1 MLIKVCY
8 LTGTT
13 MLLKT
18 NNKSFIHGL
27 ILLSI
32 CSASGTVMAQEQ
44 SSFQLLD
51 GVIVDKNIENI
62 YVINPNSGLDS
73 VSLQTG
79 LVNWHSDGAA
89 LPIMVSDGQL
99 LAQEENSTNGIL
111 SLKALGT
118 DNGEQIH
125 SKVFALPNDISAP
138 IADGLEHQF
147 KIKST
152 FDNNPNGEIL
162 WTYNYKL
169 AQGMVSEDAPDP
181 IKSYGIITRDNSRS
195 VNNMT
200 MQITQ
205 QAHRNT
211 NKAVVGEYLTN
222 LQFDANSRQFKS
234 ANAQHILVS
243 NLKSDPSQ
251 WDKYTWDIYD
261 INGIKIGAFDH
272 SSSYS
277 PFIVSGQTIVFVSQ
291 PNTKIKSNKLVDTPL
306 TLQAVSLASGN
317 VIWGKEVRDLRFKG
331 VYPH

>member
-1 MLIKVCY
+1 M
-8 LTGTT
+8 
-13 MLLKT
+13 
-18 NNKSFIHGL
+18 
-27 ILLSI
+27 
-32 CSASGTVMAQEQ
+32 
-44 SSFQLLD
+44 
-51 GVIVDKNIENI
+51 IVDKNIENI

-79 LVNWHSDGAA
+79 LVNWHSDAAA

-277 PFIVSGQTIVFVSQ
+277 PFTVSYTH
-291 PNTKIKSNKLVDTPL
+291 L
-306 TLQAVSLASGN
+306 TLPTIYSV
-317 VIWGKEVRDLRFKG
+317 
-331 VYPH
+331 